1 MDYDLAIIGAG
12 PGGYVAA
19 IRAGQTGLK
28 TALIEKTRVGGMCL
42 NWGCIPT
49 KALLE
54 SAKRLQA
61 VKDAAALGVDGI
73 DKKQLSFNWEKAVK
87 RVDRIVKRLTKGVEF
102 LLKKNGVKLITGKA
116 AINADKSISVEN
128 TNLSA
133 ENIIIATGS
142 RPTKVA
148 GSLPAG
154 VVVEIEGLL
163 HMKELPKNV
172 VVLGNGAHAVEL
184 AQFFKLV
191 DSKIALVTGEESL
204 IPDADPFVSA
214 YVEKMLKKSKVDMFL
229 SAAVKGYENGE
240 LLLEIESDEK
250 DAENKKTIQKVP
262 CDKLINASAR
272 TAVLPESAISLD
284 REKDFLFVDDYLRT
298 SASDIYAVGDV
309 NGRSIFAHAA
319 SAQGL
324 YVVNRINGMH
334 QDSLFDMAR
343 FPINIYTSP
352 EIAQV
357 GLTETQVGQL
367 NSGYKVSE
375 FPLSANGK
383 ALTEGASEGLVRML
397 SDRKYGEVLGVQI
410 IAPHATDMIA
420 EAALIMQ
427 MEGTVHDVAQTV
439 HAHPTIS
446 EIFMEAGFDAF
457 DQAIHK

>member
-1 MDYDLAIIGAG
+1 MDYDLVIIGAG

-28 TALIEKTRVGGMCL
+28 TAVIEKTKVGGMCL

-61 VKDAAALGVDGI
+61 VKDAAAFGVDGI
-73 DKKQLSFNWEKAVK
+73 DKKQLSFNWEKAVS
-87 RVDRIVKRLTKGVEF
+87 RVDRIVKRLVKGVEF

-116 AINADKSISVEN
+116 AVNADKSVSVEN
-128 TNLSA
+128 VLLTA
-133 ENIIIATGS
+133 KNIIIGTGS
-142 RPTKVA
+142 RPAKLGV
-148 GSLPAG
+148 SIPAD
-154 VVVEIEGLL
+154 VLVEVEGLL
-163 HMKELPKNV
+163 NLKELPGNV
-172 VVLGNGAHAVEL
+172 VVLGNGPHAVEL

-191 DSKIALVTGEESL
+191 DSKVTLVSQEETL
-204 IPDADPFVSA
+204 IPNADPFISA
-214 YVEKMLKKSKVDMFL
+214 YAEKMLNKSRVDVLL
-229 SAAVKGYENGE
+229 SAAIKGFENGE

-250 DAENKKTIQKVP
+250 EAGKTVKKVA
-262 CDKLINASAR
+262 CDKLVNASVR
-272 TAVLPESAISLD
+272 TAVVPESAVSL
-284 REKDFLFVDDYLRT
+284 EMEHGFLRVDDYLRT
-298 SASDIYAVGDV
+298 SEADIYAVGDV

-324 YVVNRINGMH
+324 YVVNRINGIH
-334 QDSLFDMAR
+334 QDALFDVSR

-367 NSGYKVSE
+367 NAGYKVSE

-383 ALTEGASEGLVRML
+383 ALTEGAGEGLVRML

-420 EAALIMQ
+420 EASLIMQ
-427 MEGTVHDVAQTV
+427 MEGTVHDVSQTV